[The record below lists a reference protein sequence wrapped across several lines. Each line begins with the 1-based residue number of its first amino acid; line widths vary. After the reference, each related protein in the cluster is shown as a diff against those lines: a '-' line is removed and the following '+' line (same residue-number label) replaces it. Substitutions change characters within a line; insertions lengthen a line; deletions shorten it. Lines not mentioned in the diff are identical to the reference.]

1 MASAGPTLSSG
12 QINALAVT
20 ERVTSILSLLGI
32 FFILSTF
39 LLGRGFN
46 KPINRLVFAA
56 SWSNLGMNIAVLI
69 AEDGVSAGQNS
80 PLCQFQAFAIQM
92 FLGVDALWAL
102 CMAFN
107 VHLALFR
114 GWTAERMQAQ
124 EWRYFMACY
133 GFSFIPALTY
143 LFINVEGHEKVYG
156 PALLWCWITGEWDF
170 LRIATLYG
178 IVWIA
183 LTSAFVIYCMAGA
196 KVWRNRHAL
205 REWFNPFNE
214 NPFGGT
220 VTTRV
225 EVTTHTRRTGS
236 LSSAKRPS
244 SREMPIPG
252 VYFQGSGDYDP
263 YTVNIEVGPKH
274 ERQNSAPE
282 LFRMRSLTRNAALKE
297 ANADAWLYARVA
309 FLFFCALLIS
319 WVPSSINRVNSLA
332 HPSRLNFGLNY
343 VETLVLPLQGFLNAV
358 VYVITSQ
365 TACRNLWRSIT
376 GGQELS
382 RKSSSTMGVGSDVP
396 LGMGKRDTKL
406 ERFAARRSSQRLE
419 CDVTSISSLRPH

>member
-1 MASAGPTLSSG
+1 
-12 QINALAVT
+12 
-20 ERVTSILSLLGI
+20 
-32 FFILSTF
+32 
-39 LLGRGFN
+39 
-46 KPINRLVFAA
+46 
-56 SWSNLGMNIAVLI
+56 
-69 AEDGVSAGQNS
+69 
-80 PLCQFQAFAIQM
+80 
-92 FLGVDALWAL
+92 
-102 CMAFN
+102 MAFN

-133 GFSFIPALTY
+133 GFSFIPALAY
-143 LFINVEGHEKVYG
+143 LFINVEGRGKVYG
-156 PALLWCWITGEWDF
+156 PALVSYTTMQTRAPANAWKAVVLDHWRMGLSPHCDS
-170 LRIATLYG
+170 LRHSLVCLNYQAAKATLLTRHR
-178 IVWIA
+178 IA

-196 KVWRNRHAL
+196 KVWRNRHDL

-214 NPFGGT
+214 NPFEGT

-225 EVTTHTRRTGS
+225 EVTTHARRTGS

-244 SREMPIPG
+244 GGDRPIPG
-252 VYFQGSGDYDP
+252 IDFQGSGDYDP
-263 YTVNIEVGPKH
+263 YSVNVEVGPKH
-274 ERQNSAPE
+274 DRQGSAPE

-319 WVPSSINRVNSLA
+319 WVPSSVNRVYSLA
-332 HPSRLNFGLNY
+332 HPNRLNFALNY

-376 GGQELS
+376 GGQELP
-382 RKSSSTMGVGSDVP
+382 RKSSSITGTGSDVP
-396 LGMGKRDTKL
+396 LGMGKTDTKL
-406 ERFAARRSSQRLE
+406 ERFAAHRSSQRLE
-419 CDVTSISSLRPH
+419 SDVTSISSLRPH